1 MYARRSPRR
10 NSSADRVTAGVV
22 TKVIYRLVSTS
33 RERVIESPF
42 CLGGERI
49 AAFYLEETALK
60 MARILRESEKC
71 PTVYGCYRQPNGTYL
86 IGPASARP
94 VGKYRQTLEARKVS
108 GTVDASTEVWKNVT
122 TRRILDPLDA
132 FVRRCLRSCVSRSR
146 R

>member
-1 MYARRSPRR
+1 M
-10 NSSADRVTAGVV
+10 

-60 MARILRESEKC
+60 MARILRESDAC
-71 PTVYGCYRQPNGTYL
+71 PTVYGCYRQPDGTFL

-94 VGKYRQTLEARKVS
+94 VGKYRQTLGLRKVNEP
-108 GTVDASTEVWKNVT
+108 VAAATEVWQNVSAK
-122 TRRILDPLDA
+122 RLSGPLDA
-132 FVRRCLRSCVSRSR
+132 FVRTCLRSCVSRSR